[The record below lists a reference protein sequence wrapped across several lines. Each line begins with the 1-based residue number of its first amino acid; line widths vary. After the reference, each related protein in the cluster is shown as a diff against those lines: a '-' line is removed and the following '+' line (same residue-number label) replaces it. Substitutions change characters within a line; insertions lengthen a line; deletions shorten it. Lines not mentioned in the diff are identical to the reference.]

1 MIEKLVKI
9 KSTQLEEVVKKS
21 GIAIQE
27 GEEIKQ
33 SYLPFICRLTEIQEQ
48 AVKINFNDPKEI
60 DETIARELRLMTVK
74 IRTGASNLKE
84 DRKKIYLLK
93 GNLEQAAYNLI
104 AASCKVAEE
113 SFLQVEKANEIR
125 EEKAKQERLTIRLE
139 KLIPYSE
146 GIDLSFYNLKD
157 MTDESFQIIFEGFKN
172 KYDQKKEAERVEEE
186 LRLAKIEKDKKER
199 ERIESE
205 NLRLQKE
212 NEAKEKQLAQERAEA
227 KKKCDVIEA
236 KAKKDKE
243 IIEAKLK
250 KEQEA
255 TRKAN
260 EAKVQSDAELKSKRD
275 AEEKIKRE
283 NEAREKA
290 ALLAPDKEK
299 LIKLAKEIIN
309 ISLPDLKCKES
320 INILTNI
327 ATLLKKTHDYIIEKS
342 NNL

>member
-33 SYLPFICRLTEIQEQ
+33 SYLPFVCKLAEIQEQ
-48 AVKINFNDPKEI
+48 AVKINFNDPKKI
-60 DETIARELRLMTVK
+60 DETIARELRLKTVK
-74 IRTGASNLKE
+74 IRTGAGDLKE

-113 SFLQVEKANEIR
+113 SFLQVEKSKEIR
-125 EEKAKQERLTIRLE
+125 EEKVKQERLTIRLE

-199 ERIESE
+199 ERIEAE

-212 NEAKEKQLAQERAEA
+212 NEAKEKQLAQERA
-227 KKKCDVIEA
+227 
-236 KAKKDKE
+236 KAKKDRE

-260 EAKVQSDAELKSKRD
+260 EAKVQADAELKSKRD